1 MKKQTAI
8 KAKDPV
14 CGMRVDQ
21 EKTAAT
27 SVYKGN
33 TYYFCNP
40 GCKAHFAKD
49 PEKLLEVGP
58 EGMLWALR
66 EHLLGIFK

>member
-14 CGMRVDQ
+14 CGMQVDQ

-40 GCKAHFAKD
+40 GCKAHFDKD
-49 PEKLLEVGP
+49 PEKLLE
-58 EGMLWALR
+58 
-66 EHLLGIFK
+66 